1 MSQHI
6 SAVGQIAT
14 EPKLYTP
21 SGGVQFC
28 TFRLAST
35 ERRFDAQRKEWV
47 DGDTNWFT
55 VNSFRSLAVNA
66 SASFSK
72 GDRVVVTGRLRV
84 RQWETDEKKG
94 NSVEIDVD
102 GIGHDVRW
110 GVSRFT
116 KQQVEQPTS
125 SRESGTGTNEADGS
139 AAASLLTHSGSASG
153 QLSEAQNDA
162 SSREN
167 ATDSADQAAREPELV
182 DAPF

>member
-1 MSQHI
+1 MSQHV
-6 SAVGQIAT
+6 SAVGQVAT

-35 ERRFDAQRKEWV
+35 ERRFDAGRKEWI

-55 VNSFRSLAVNA
+55 VNSFRSLAVHA

-110 GVSRFT
+110 GVSTFT
-116 KQQVEQPTS
+116 KQQNDHIDSP
-125 SRESGTGTNEADGS
+125 RETGAGQAEPGSGELGVAAPGSGEPESTDPSGTEPSGTDPIDTE
-139 AAASLLTHSGSASG
+139 
-153 QLSEAQNDA
+153 
-162 SSREN
+162 
-167 ATDSADQAAREPELV
+167 REPEFAG
-182 DAPF
+182 APF